1 MTNSDWIQKIG
12 LLPVDFLHNQAEDQN
27 VSAMLDGSFNNFCI
41 GYNSMEMMNPSFRD
55 KVWSANMSNYLLID
69 NDNVKLYNIYR
80 DRYEEISINTI
91 ERDYQRFYSYLLT
104 KPVRRGDDI
113 LGLVL
118 RQFKLIRSNL
128 REEESAK
135 KSLQILLYVLSKLE
149 SSIDINWEL
158 PIGTNEYIESIPY
171 LRIEDHIEELKQGL
185 KGLNV
190 KPNVDLILRHTA
202 GALFQEANYIAHFPP
217 QLSLFP
223 DFEYRVEK
231 NPNLIGAH
239 FTPSYIAR
247 TIVENTLK
255 YIDLTLPILTI
266 FDPACG
272 SGVFLAECLR
282 QLKNKRYQGYVKVIG
297 WDIDELAIDMAK
309 FVLGFEKAEW
319 GNRLTYT
326 INQCDSIERYEA
338 WPNANILLMNP
349 PYVSWY
355 RMSQIQR
362 DKIAEIMGESLNKPN
377 LAVIFYFL
385 AVEHLADGG
394 CLGCLLPTTY
404 LTADSAFEIRK
415 ETSKVINPLLIGQL
429 GNYVFSS
436 AYVDVCM
443 IVAKKGDERF
453 YNTTRMLW
461 TKNAEDIT
469 SGALRALRRFE
480 SDQYV
485 EIHKDYN
492 IYQEDLRHM
501 KANDLWIPLSVDG
514 LKIRCRIINGLE
526 QKRLVRVGDIFEILQ
541 GGRTGA
547 NDVFIISQEVYE
559 LLPKKEKKYF
569 RPSVDNP
576 SIQNGRLEAVNYL
589 FFPYPEQQF
598 EIENENDLEKE
609 IPFFYTNYLLPNK
622 AKLQSRS
629 GINPEKWW
637 CLTRPRPWQYEFKT
651 KIVSTEFGKSGSFSI
666 DKVGNYVVERGLC
679 WRPLNDNLNICDYY
693 SYLSILN
700 SKVFDR
706 LLSIYSRQLAGGA
719 YNLEAKYVKSIPL
732 PNFDCVDENII
743 KLLSTSGNMLINKG
757 INLSEDI
764 ENVIKKIYG
773 M

>member
-1 MTNSDWIQKIG
+1 MTNFDWIQKIG
-12 LLPVDFLHNQAEDQN
+12 LLPIDFLHNQAGNQK

-41 GYNSMEMMNPSFRD
+41 GYNAMEMMNPSFRD

-69 NDNVKLYNIYR
+69 DNNVKLYNIYR
-80 DRYEEISINTI
+80 DRCEEISINTI

-104 KPVRRGDDI
+104 KPVRRGDDV

-118 RQFKLIRSNL
+118 KQFKLIRSNL

-135 KSLQILLYVLSKLE
+135 RSLQVLLYILSKLE
-149 SSIDINWEL
+149 SSVDINWEL
-158 PIGTNEYIESIPY
+158 PLGTNEYVESIPH
-171 LRIEDHIEELKQGL
+171 LRIDDYIEELKQGL

-223 DFEYRVEK
+223 DFDYRVEK

-247 TIVENTLK
+247 TIVENSLK
-255 YIDLTLPILTI
+255 YIDFKLPMLTI

-282 QLKNKRYQGYVKVIG
+282 QLKNRQYQGRVNVIG

-309 FVLGFEKAEW
+309 FVLGFEQTEW
-319 GNRLTYT
+319 GDRLTYT
-326 INQCDSIERYEA
+326 ITQCDSLERYEF
-338 WPNANILLMNP
+338 WPSANILLMNP

-355 RMSQIQR
+355 RMSHYQK
-362 DKIAEIMGESLNKPN
+362 DKVTEIIGDSSNKPN
-377 LAVIFYFL
+377 LAVVFYFL
-385 AVEHLADGG
+385 ASKCIIDGG
-394 CLGCLLPTTY
+394 CLGCLLPTAY
-404 LTADSAFEIRK
+404 LTADSAFDIRR
-415 ETSKVINPLLIGQL
+415 ETSKLINPLVIGQL

-443 IVAKKGDERF
+443 IIAKKGDERL
-453 YNTTRMLW
+453 YDTTRMLW

-469 SGALRALRRFE
+469 SGALRALRRFDMGNYIE
-480 SDQYV
+480 V
-485 EIHKDYN
+485 HKDYN
-492 IYQEDLRHM
+492 VYQEDLRQM
-501 KANDLWIPLSVDG
+501 KANDMWMPLSSEG
-514 LKIRCRIINGLE
+514 LRTRCRITNGLE
-526 QKRLVRVGDIFEILQ
+526 QNRLVRVCDVFEILQ
-541 GGRTGA
+541 GARTGA
-547 NDVFIISQEVYE
+547 NDVFIITKEMYE
-559 LLPKKEKKYF
+559 LLPKKERKYF

-598 EIENENDLEKE
+598 EIENENDLERE
-609 IPFFYTNYLLPNK
+609 IPFFYMNYLLPHQ

-629 GINPEKWW
+629 GINEEKWW
-637 CLTRPRPWQYEFKT
+637 CLTRPRPWQFEFKT

-666 DKVGNYVVERGLC
+666 DKAGNYVVERGLC
-679 WRPLNDNLNICDYY
+679 WQPLNGNLNIFDYY
-693 SYLSILN
+693 AYLAILN
-700 SKVFDR
+700 SKVFDH
-706 LLSIYSRQLAGGA
+706 LLSIYSRQLGGGA
-719 YNLEAKYVKSIPL
+719 YNLEAKYVKAIPL
-732 PNFDCVDENII
+732 PNFDYIDENII

-757 INLSEDI
+757 VNLSEDI
-764 ENVIKKIYG
+764 EIVIARLYG
-773 M
+773 I